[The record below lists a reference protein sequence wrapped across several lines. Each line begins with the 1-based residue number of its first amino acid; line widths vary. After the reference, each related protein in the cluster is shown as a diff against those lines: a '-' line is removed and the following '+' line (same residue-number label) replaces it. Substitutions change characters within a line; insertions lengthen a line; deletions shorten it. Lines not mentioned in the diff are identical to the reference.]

1 MSSTLQTSRDKISS
15 RWPQYAGSK
24 MISTLARH
32 ARTEKRQRGFDH
44 SMDFN
49 AHILDANYN
58 TRTHKFCSII
68 ADRQG
73 QLLKTACG
81 SPCYAAPEM
90 IAGATGRA
98 DGDPANLP
106 SIVVRSNQTADIV
119 DSWNISHNVLL
130 YALQSVCN
138 ISCIFIFVECCSGH
152 SYAHVSDQ
160 CVWRCRC
167 MYACFYSSEFFRFF
181 VFFNFQMEFLFCFD
195 HFDLDL
201 NLRCLTF
208 ATSGVVE
215 LFFSLLFVD
224 TYPLRTWVL

>member
-1 MSSTLQTSRDKISS
+1 MLGRKSDSEDLITAWTSMRMYWM
-15 RWPQYAGSK
+15 R
-24 MISTLARH
+24 TTTH
-32 ARTEKRQRGFDH
+32 A
-44 SMDFN
+44 
-49 AHILDANYN
+49 
-58 TRTHKFCSII
+58 HKFFSII

-98 DGDPANLP
+98 NGDPANLP
-106 SIVVRSNQTADIV
+106 SIVVRSNHCPRKSALWCQPICQTADIV

-138 ISCIFIFVECCSGH
+138 ISFIFIFVECCSGH
-152 SYAHVSDQ
+152 SYAHVSDL

-167 MYACFYSSEFFRFF
+167 MMYACFYSSEFFRFF
-181 VFFNFQMEFLFCFD
+181 VFFNFLMEFLFCFD